1 MTERRTKIEQLLIAE
16 FSRDGYECFEFKDQ
30 TFARLTLDGSEVAM
44 SDVCLTRLAGENDHG
59 LTSRGIHLSVPGDQ
73 P

>member
-1 MTERRTKIEQLLIAE
+1 MTERRTKIEQLLVAE
-16 FSRDGYECFEFKDQ
+16 FSRDGYECFEFNGQ

-44 SDVCLTRLAGENDHG
+44 SDVCLTRLAGEIDRG
-59 LTSRGIHLSVPGDQ
+59 LDSRGIHLGVPGRQ